1 MGEEEGE
8 ILLEDA
14 QPCATCLAWQ
24 WLRAPGGTSRSQQ
37 CAWKQQCGCEHPAW
51 LGLTLLDQ
59 TDVFPAWKMLLDFT
73 FFFFSWCCSEGKKTK
88 NLSVSDTE
96 KSVAMHGYGF
106 RP

>member
-73 FFFFSWCCSEGKKTK
+73 FFFFLLVLLRGKKNK
-88 NLSVSDTE
+88 KPLSIR
-96 KSVAMHGYGF
+96 H
-106 RP
+106 